1 MAGSTTT
8 TLNDL
13 LPKIIQE
20 AMFVASERS
29 IMRGLVKNYTL
40 SAGQGK
46 TVNVPIYPKQT
57 AYKVGDAGWAAEGDQ
72 VPNTAVSTNE
82 AVLTV
87 VPVAIRTIL
96 TDFARVASASNVVA
110 DLGRLFGEAV
120 ARRMDTDLTA
130 LFSSFTAPTAGTTVI
145 TAEQIFTAVAKLK
158 ADAVP
163 SEGMVCVIH
172 PEIAFDLKKALTT
185 TVGFDASS
193 ARPYAGGSASSD
205 VANEAMR
212 MGYVGQLAGIPIYET
227 SNIANSGSAGN
238 YLGAI
243 FNRDAIGLG
252 MIGDISI
259 ETQRRAEF
267 LGDDI
272 VCSAYYG
279 AGVLMA
285 DYGRSL
291 NNNSSINP

>member
-13 LPKIIQE
+13 LPEIIQE

-40 SAGQGK
+40 SPGQGK
-46 TVNVPIYPKQT
+46 NVNVPIYPRQT
-57 AYKVGDAGWAAEGDQ
+57 AKPVTEGNEVD
-72 VPNTAVSTNE
+72 NDAVSTNT
-82 AVLTV
+82 ALLTV
-87 VPVAIRTIL
+87 SPVAIRTLL
-96 TDFARVASASNVVA
+96 TDLARTSAASNVVA

-120 ARRMDTDLTA
+120 ARKMDTDLTA
-130 LFSSFTAPTAGTTVI
+130 LFSSFTAPTAGTTAL
-145 TAEQIFTAVAKLK
+145 TAAQIFTAVAKLQ

-163 SEGMVCVIH
+163 MDGMVCVVH
-172 PEIAFDLKKALTT
+172 PEIAFDLKSSLTNSGN
-185 TVGFDASS
+185 TVFSGA
-193 ARPYAGGSASSD
+193 YND
-205 VANEAMR
+205 VGNEAMR
-212 MGYVGQLAGIPIYET
+212 TGFVGLLAGIPVYQT
-227 SNIANSGSAGN
+227 SNMANSGSAGN
-238 YLGAI
+238 YIGAV
-243 FNRDAIGLG
+243 FQRDALGLG
-252 MIGDISI
+252 MIGDIAI
-259 ETQRRAEF
+259 ETQRRASF

-279 AGVLMA
+279 VGLLQS

>member
-1 MAGSTTT
+1 
-8 TLNDL
+8 
-13 LPKIIQE
+13 
-20 AMFVASERS
+20 
-29 IMRGLVKNYTL
+29 MRGLVKNYTL

-82 AVLTV
+82 AVLTIS
-87 VPVAIRTIL
+87 PVAIRTVL

-120 ARRMDTDLTA
+120 ARRMDQDLTA
-130 LFSSFTAPTAGTTVI
+130 TFSSFTAPTAGTTVI
-145 TAEQIFTAVAKLK
+145 TAAQIFTAVAKLK

-163 SEGMVCVIH
+163 TDGMVCVVH
-172 PEIAFDLKKALTT
+172 PEIAFDLTAALTNT
-185 TVGFDASS
+185 ANTSFSGAFVDVG
-193 ARPYAGGSASSD
+193 
-205 VANEAMR
+205 NEAMR
-212 MGYVGQLAGIPIYET
+212 AGFVGLLAGIPVYQT

-238 YLGAI
+238 YLGAV
-243 FNRDAIGLG
+243 FNRDALGLG

>member
-1 MAGSTTT
+1 MAIGPSTTT
-8 TLNDL
+8 SLNDL
-13 LPKIIQE
+13 LPLIVQE

-40 SAGQGK
+40 APGQGK
-46 TVNVPIYPKQT
+46 VVQVPIYPRQT
-57 AYKVGDAGWAAEGDQ
+57 ALPLTEGNEVD
-72 VPNTAVSTNE
+72 NTEVTTSLGT
-82 AVLTV
+82 LTV
-87 VPVAIRTIL
+87 SPVAIRTLL
-96 TDFARVASASNVVA
+96 TDFARTASASNVVA

-120 ARRMDTDLTA
+120 ARKMDQDLTS
-130 LFSSFTAPTAGTTVI
+130 LFNGFTAPTAGTTLI
-145 TAEQIFTAVAKLK
+145 TANQIFQAVAKLK

-163 SEGMVCVIH
+163 TEGMVCVIH
-172 PEIAFDLKKALTT
+172 PEIAYDLKAALTT
-185 TVGFDASS
+185 TGNFNANVPF
-193 ARPYAGGSASSD
+193 AGNANGD

-227 SNIANSGSAGN
+227 SNMANSGSAGN
-238 YLGAI
+238 YIGAI
-243 FNRDAIGLG
+243 FQRDAIGLG
-252 MIGDISI
+252 MIGDIQI
-259 ETQRRAEF
+259 ETQRRASF

-279 AGVLMA
+279 KAILMA

>member
-13 LPKIIQE
+13 LPEIIQE

-40 SAGQGK
+40 PAGSGK
-46 TVNVPIYPKQT
+46 NVNVPIYPIQT
-57 AYKVGDAGWAAEGDQ
+57 AAVVTEGDE
-72 VPNTAVSTNE
+72 VTNTAVSTNT
-82 AVLTV
+82 AQLTV
-87 VPVAIRTIL
+87 RPVAIRTLL
-96 TDFARVASASNVVA
+96 TDLARVSAASNVVA
-110 DLGRLFGEAV
+110 DLGKLFGEAV
-120 ARRMDTDLTA
+120 ARKMDTDLTA

-145 TAEQIFTAVAKLK
+145 TAAQIFTAVAKLQ

-163 SEGMVCVIH
+163 MEGMVCVIH
-172 PEIAFDLKKALTT
+172 PEIAFDLKSALTT
-185 TVGFDASS
+185 QGNTPFT
-193 ARPYAGGSASSD
+193 AGAYGD
-205 VANEAMR
+205 NANEAMR
-212 MGYVGQLAGIPIYET
+212 TGFIGMLAGIPVYQT

-243 FNRDAIGLG
+243 FQRDAMGLG
-252 MIGDISI
+252 MIGDIAI
-259 ETQRRAEF
+259 ETQRRAAF

-279 AGVLMA
+279 TGLLQTN
-285 DYGRSL
+285 YGRAL